1 MSPGD
6 NTAVMNSET
15 KQTKRG
21 RLKQEARHRYRL
33 QHLDTTGGHACS
45 FGKKKPRQSRKSS
58 NHPSKS
64 L

>member
-6 NTAVMNSET
+6 NTAVMNRET

-21 RLKQEARHRYRL
+21 RLKQEAQHRYRFL

-45 FGKKKPRQSRKSS
+45 FGKEKPQTVT
-58 NHPSKS
+58 
-64 L
+64 